1 MNDHS
6 MSIKHF
12 DDYDI
17 PCYCTYDTIYK
28 YNLNQENSIQLIDDK
43 IYNIND
49 IKVLSFV
56 VNHGQTE
63 CYGFIFKDKDSIKLF
78 MTDFMSMNKN
88 LSKFKFDEIFIECN
102 YINDYWESKKNYN
115 EKNEELINKYER
127 QLNTHMELSNLVELL
142 NSRLFNLE
150 NVNKINLIH
159 ISQDLGN
166 NEIMKKTIEEE
177 FGIECACLLPNGNE
191 V

>member
-1 MNDHS
+1 M
-6 MSIKHF
+6 
-12 DDYDI
+12 
-17 PCYCTYDTIYK
+17 
-28 YNLNQENSIQLIDDK
+28 QLIDDR
-43 IYNIND
+43 IYKIND
-49 IKVLSFV
+49 IQILSFV
-56 VNHGQTE
+56 VNHGKTE
-63 CYGFIFKDKDSIKLF
+63 CYGFILKDKDSIKLF
-78 MTDFMSMNKN
+78 ITDFMSMNKN

-102 YINDYWESKKNYN
+102 YINDYWECKKNYN

-142 NSRLFNLE
+142 NSKLFNLE

-166 NEIMKKTIEEE
+166 NEMMKKTIEEE